1 MGSEK
6 DESELN
12 WEEKKELNKKRL
24 QNLNQYSLTLLL
36 LFLEEQL
43 KGQLKGKGEK
53 NTNNWKK
60 KEKK

>member
-12 WEEKKELNKKRL
+12 WEEKKELNKKRFH
-24 QNLNQYSLTLLL
+24 NISQYPLTLLL